1 MADLR
6 NDLFRLK
13 ELASFVLLRE
23 GSIPYFY
30 NDNENYVTIGIGTL
44 VKTREDARSI
54 GNDANVRFTFRNSP
68 GSRATAIDVV
78 ADWDRVH
85 ARLGLS
91 EHAYANV
98 AMLRLDSSSVNYLMM
113 QEIKRS
119 ANLLYRQ
126 HPFLI
131 VFDSRIAM
139 ALVDTRYNPAGINP
153 YISPRVVPL
162 WAALRSYDLDKALVL
177 FKTIWAGRGG
187 KNQARYQTRHMQRVT
202 WFAAG
207 VAAMHI
213 DNSMTS
219 RGNPAGNYQT
229 LKP

>member
-6 NDLFRLK
+6 NDLSRLK
-13 ELASFVLLRE
+13 ELASFILLRE
-23 GSIPYFY
+23 GSISYFY
-30 NDNENYVTIGIGTL
+30 NDNENFVTIGIGTL

-54 GNDANVRFTFRNSP
+54 GNDANVRFTFRNS
-68 GSRATAIDVV
+68 SARATANDVV
-78 ADWDRVH
+78 ADWERVH
-85 ARLGLS
+85 AKLGLS

-98 AMLRLDSSSVNYLMM
+98 AMLRLDSLSMNYLMT

-119 ANLLYRQ
+119 ANSLYRQ
-126 HPFLI
+126 HPFL
-131 VFDSRIAM
+131 VGFDSRIAM

-153 YISPRVVPL
+153 YRSPRVVPL
-162 WAALRSYDLDKALVL
+162 WAALGSYDLDRALVL

-187 KNQARYQTRHMQRVT
+187 KNHARYQTRHMQRVT

-207 VAAMHI
+207 VAAMRI

-219 RGNPAGNYQT
+219 RGSPVGNYQT